1 MMESKYKAI
10 KHIGEGAFSSVI
22 LALNIET
29 GEKVA
34 IKKMKKRR
42 WKDTAAQAEIGA
54 LKKLDHDN
62 IIQLLDVFR
71 EDYRSFLVFECM
83 DCDLNELVNSRKGRK
98 LPETVILDITYQV
111 LNGLAFI
118 HENDLFHRDIKP
130 EN

>member
-1 MMESKYKAI
+1 MESKYKSI

-42 WKDTAAQAEIGA
+42 WKDTAAQAEISA
-54 LKKLDHDN
+54 LQKLHHEN
-62 IIQLLDVFR
+62 IIRLLDVFR

-83 DCDLNELVNSRKGRK
+83 DCDLNELV
-98 LPETVILDITYQV
+98 V
-111 LNGLAFI
+111 
-118 HENDLFHRDIKP
+118 
-130 EN
+130 